1 VKEFPFVPQA
11 VSPRLGL
18 LMLDLQGGVSVHY
31 GTLYSSYLLPITYYP
46 RTAFSFVRVFG
57 RMYLSVFLSRLF
69 REDRK

>member
-1 VKEFPFVPQA
+1 
-11 VSPRLGL
+11 
-18 LMLDLQGGVSVHY
+18 MLDLQGGVSVHY